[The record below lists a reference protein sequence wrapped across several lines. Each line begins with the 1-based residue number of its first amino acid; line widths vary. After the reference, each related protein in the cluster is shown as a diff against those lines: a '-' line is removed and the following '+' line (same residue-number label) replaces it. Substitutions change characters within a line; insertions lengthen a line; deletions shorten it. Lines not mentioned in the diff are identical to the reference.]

1 MIRTSAKEGR
11 TSVLL
16 EGNIGVEDVDP
27 LQKALTA
34 AAAKGAVE
42 AELGG
47 CNSLSS
53 SAIGALIACHNT
65 LRATGGRLVVRGASE
80 DMRRLLRLM
89 GLDRHFEIA

>member
-11 TSVLL
+11 TTVLL

-27 LQKALTA
+27 LQKALSTA
-34 AAAKGAVE
+34 AGAGTVE
-42 AELGG
+42 ADLSG

-65 LRATGGRLVVRGASE
+65 LRANGGKLRIRGASE